1 MSVRW
6 SVYGEAVIGE
16 VEAPDKRLAEAA
28 AREQYGERFGR
39 VQSRI
44 SVQLGTEEMAHRAP
58 VKRRTVRAA
67 HAARGRVARSGR

>member
-6 SVYGEAVIGE
+6 SVYGEAVLGE
-16 VEAPDKRLAEAA
+16 VEAPDKRRAEAA

-44 SVQLGTEEMAHRAP
+44 SIQVAAEETADRAP
-58 VKRRTVRAA
+58 TKRRN
-67 HAARGRVARSGR
+67 ARPPRQGVAR